1 MEPNALYIALF
12 IRDDPRKPDDYHW
25 ALYHHRLD
33 SGTKYHI
40 TNEGNGWM
48 AAHGPESGNGILK
61 AFFLVGLIQIAT
73 IPSTQSAQE
82 TLDRVFRNYDEKLND
97 NESRTCRTWL
107 LDVLRDLQEQ
117 SDVLNGVDINLL
129 EKEAM
134 DWGNQYAFEA
144 CRNVQPR
151 PVGKSMYMAEKQI
164 VDPQSATLTN
174 IEVLAYLTANPPRR
188 PPNPPPNSRN
198 WVPSPDLRDHNTV
211 VKEIHNYVTRLSPH
225 LLNYPKYTH
234 LSPAQIQ
241 AQSQSTTSTTIPPSQ
256 INAPTPLDHALRE
269 LVTRL
274 QPYGLTKGEVLMI
287 VNLGV
292 GLHEPATEGG
302 EEGEDAGE
310 GGEEEDENAEQQGN
324 GEEETNGMMEVDG
337 AEEGGQGGEVEI
349 PEEDYGALA
358 LLDTVIEE
366 REERLSNEDVTNIL
380 AIIRETLGSRK
391 GEAMDEEG

>member
-1 MEPNALYIALF
+1 MDPNALYIALF
-12 IRDDPRKPDDYHW
+12 IRDDPPKPNDYHW
-25 ALYHHRLD
+25 ALYHHIN
-33 SGTKYHI
+33 SGIKYHI
-40 TNEGNGWM
+40 TNEGNGWIPG
-48 AAHGPESGNGILK
+48 HGPESGTGILK
-61 AFFLVGLIQIAT
+61 AFLLVGLIQIAT
-73 IPSTQSAQE
+73 IPSTTSAQE
-82 TLDRVFRNYDEKLND
+82 TLDRVCRNYDGHLND
-97 NESRTCRTWL
+97 NENRTCRTWL

-117 SDVLNGVDINLL
+117 MGVLHGVDIKSL

-134 DWGNQYAFEA
+134 DWGNKYAFEA
-144 CRNVQPR
+144 CRN
-151 PVGKSMYMAEKQI
+151 I

-225 LLNYPKYTH
+225 LLNYPKYTN
-234 LSPAQIQ
+234 LTPAQIQ
-241 AQSQSTTSTTIPPSQ
+241 AQAQSTTTTAIPPSQ

-292 GLHEPATEGG
+292 GLHAPATEGEDG
-302 EEGEDAGE
+302 EEAGE
-310 GGEEEDENAEQQGN
+310 GGEEEEYDDENAEQQVN
-324 GEEETNGMMEVDG
+324 GGEDMNGMMEVDG
-337 AEEGGQGGEVEI
+337 AEEGQGGEGEI

-366 REERLSNEDVTNIL
+366 REERLSNDDVNNVL
-380 AIIRETLGSRK
+380 AIIRETLGSGMK
-391 GEAMDEEG
+391 GSEGEGMDEEG